1 MGNICKPRS
10 TALKGALLR
19 PGQRSRAAQENEA
32 FTSVQVKLIQIS
44 KRHLDLSESLTSS
57 FAFQR

>member
-32 FTSVQVKLIQIS
+32 FTSVQVKLIQI
-44 KRHLDLSESLTSS
+44 RHLDLSESLTSS